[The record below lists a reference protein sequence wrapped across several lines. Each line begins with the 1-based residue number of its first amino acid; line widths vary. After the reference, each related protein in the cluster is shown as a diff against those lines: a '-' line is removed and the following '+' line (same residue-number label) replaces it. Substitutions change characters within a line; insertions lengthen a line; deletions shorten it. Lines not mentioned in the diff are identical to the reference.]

1 MEIFWNSGETEKIQG
16 RDILGTRRIDQAIE
30 KAWVAGITTISLRAR
45 YLSLLPWAL
54 AEFYEQKMGNGR
66 REGEY
71 EPQEFRLFLS
81 RLETIVVAASVLTRP
96 GEPPSSVSGALGIDT
111 HHNLIQ
117 ELQKSGS
124 VDLEPEGGGSV
135 VGVYIMPCQGF
146 SILKGGDP
154 IRVTPRGKA
163 FYELKKQQLES
174 CPLVPHLFEGN
185 RISVEQVLEW
195 QDHFSLQ
202 GLLSDTAQEER
213 ELLTTHFTT
222 PYSPQAE
229 YYSRFRSTV
238 QWILRNVKDSGVGAE
253 ALIVQEYKRCLENE
267 SVYPEEVQKAWV
279 NYEFR
284 RRGHF
289 SLEILFSAFCDTLA
303 SRTAG
308 RLPEVIRE
316 WTEVDAF
323 PDELTKYVD
332 LQSPPWEL
340 TWDDFLASVPFKA
353 FLDGAPTVRN
363 LISAS
368 RVILGLSLLVSCWR
382 HIAAWRRKEL
392 VTEYPDSPLDEAF
405 KVLDR
410 ASGKRMVDVLAQVI
424 GDCTIAPHL
433 NTTWRKMGQG
443 QKCSLRLYWD
453 GDVFRST
460 GTQTRAGYSGE
471 RLGSVVNMLED
482 LGLVER
488 AKNSGYGIT
497 DVGQEMLQ
505 QLETAV

>member
-1 MEIFWNSGETEKIQG
+1 MNPLPRYTARWGA
-16 RDILGTRRIDQAIE
+16 TRTIASSRSYRSLDQ
-30 KAWVAGITTISLRAR
+30 
-45 YLSLLPWAL
+45 
-54 AEFYEQKMGNGR
+54 
-66 REGEY
+66 
-71 EPQEFRLFLS
+71 
-81 RLETIVVAASVLTRP
+81 
-96 GEPPSSVSGALGIDT
+96 
-111 HHNLIQ
+111 LIW
-117 ELQKSGS
+117 S
-124 VDLEPEGGGSV
+124 PEGGGSI

-146 SILKGGDP
+146 GILQGGDP
-154 IRVTPRGKA
+154 IHVTPRGKA

-174 CPLVPHLFEGN
+174 CPLVPHLFEGS

-213 ELLTTHFTT
+213 ELLTSHFTT

-229 YYSRFRSTV
+229 YYSRFRSTM
-238 QWILRNVKDSGVGAE
+238 QWILRNVKDSGVGAG
-253 ALIVQEYKRCLENE
+253 ALIVQEYKRCLEDE

-308 RLPEVIRE
+308 RLHEVIRE
-316 WTEVDAF
+316 WTEVDDF
-323 PDELTKYVD
+323 PDELTKNVD

-340 TWDDFLASVPFKA
+340 TWDDFLASVPFET
-353 FLDGAPTVRN
+353 FLDGAPTRAAARN

-382 HIAAWRRKEL
+382 HISAWRRKGL
-392 VTEYPDSPLDEAF
+392 IMEYPDSPLDMAF
-405 KVLDR
+405 EVLDR
-410 ASGKRMVDVLAQVI
+410 ASGKRMVDVLAKII

-443 QKCSLRLYWD
+443 QKCSLRFYWD

-488 AKNSGYGIT
+488 AENSGYSIT

-505 QLETAV
+505 QLEAAV